1 MLHRFKEL
9 LQKYFLIFGRR
20 KMKKNTSDLVKMA
33 LFIAIIILLSV
44 TPLGY
49 IHLGVIN
56 ATTIQ
61 LPVIIGAIIFGW
73 KKGAFL
79 GGVFGLTSM
88 IKNTFQPNATSFVF
102 SPFVPVFGQ
111 EQGSLLAII
120 ECIVP
125 RVMIGVVAGL
135 LFAALSKTKISKAV
149 SAGICGFC
157 GAMTNTVLVMGGIYF
172 FFGRS
177 YSAAKEQAYEA
188 LIGTVMTTITGIGIT
203 EALVSAVISAAVCVP
218 LIKYSGKKS

>member
-1 MLHRFKEL
+1 MKEV
-9 LQKYFLIFGRR
+9 
-20 KMKKNTSDLVKMA
+20 KNTSDLVKMA
-33 LFIAIIILLSV
+33 LFVAIIILLSV

-61 LPVIIGAIIFGW
+61 IPVIIGAILFGW

-79 GGVFGLTSM
+79 GGVFGITSM
-88 IKNTFQPNATSFVF
+88 IKNTVQPNATSFVF
-102 SPFVPVFGQ
+102 SPFVPVFGKDK
-111 EQGSLLAII
+111 GSLFAIVV
-120 ECIVP
+120 CIVS

-135 LFAALSKTKISKAV
+135 LFKALSKTKLSKAL
-149 SAGICGFC
+149 SAGVCGFC
-157 GAMTNTVLVMGGIYF
+157 GALTNTILVMGGIYL

-177 YSAAKEQAYEA
+177 YSAAKDQAYET
-188 LIGTVMTTITGIGIT
+188 LFGTVMATITGIGIT

-218 LIKYSGKKS
+218 LFKYMSKKD